1 MGNIG
6 KHDQRLYTC
15 TCAYFKGDSLCYKHW
30 SLLLITD
37 NNAGKPQG
45 ETQSHRENHTG
56 PGQGGA
62 GGVSGSGEVRVSGA
76 DHCHREPRDQCRHV
90 PGLCRG

>member
-1 MGNIG
+1 MGNVG
-6 KHDQRLYTC
+6 KHDRRLYTC
-15 TCAYFKGDSLCYKHW
+15 TCAYLKRESLYYNQWCPV
-30 SLLLITD
+30 LTD

-45 ETQSHRENHTG
+45 ETQSNREKHTS

-62 GGVSGSGEVRVSGA
+62 GGVSGGGEVCVSGT
-76 DHCHREPRDQCRHV
+76 DHCHREPGDQCGHV

>member
-1 MGNIG
+1 MFVFVSI
-6 KHDQRLYTC
+6 
-15 TCAYFKGDSLCYKHW
+15 CAYLKRESLYYNQWCPV
-30 SLLLITD
+30 LTD

-45 ETQSHRENHTG
+45 ETQSNRENHTS

-62 GGVSGSGEVRVSGA
+62 GGVSGSGEVCVSGT
-76 DHCHREPRDQCRHV
+76 DHCHREPGDQCGHV